1 MPMPRVAVVGG
12 SLGGLTAALVLRD
25 AGCEVDVY
33 ERSSGPL
40 SSYGVGIVV
49 QPELSRYF
57 LERTDLTLERIS
69 VPSRGIHYFDAA
81 RGTRIGEVD
90 ADWRYTSYNAL
101 YRGLLRAY
109 GCKRY
114 HFGETLAR
122 ISQDAQGATLLFAS
136 GREARCELA
145 VCADGSF
152 SSARQLLLGVEPRY
166 AGYVTWRGLA
176 PHGTLSDDAWRFFD
190 GHFTY
195 ALLADSHLIAYPI
208 PIVSDELQVL
218 GRSINFQWYW
228 NVPEGAALDELMT
241 DRHGTRR
248 PVSVHADEVQPR
260 WLEALRRRAR
270 EQIRL
275 RSFVELVER
284 APKPFVTIIADADV
298 PRMVIGRVC
307 LIGDAAIAGRPHAA
321 AGAAKAAANAW
332 ALAETLVAERGDVAA
347 ALARWEPPQL
357 RQGRAMLAKVRR
369 MGQLLQSGGPFLP
382 GDPANRFGLPAVD

>member
-33 ERSSGPL
+33 ERSSAPL

-57 LERTDLTLERIS
+57 LERTDLALERLS
-69 VPSRGIHYFDAA
+69 VPARGIRYYDAA
-81 RGTRIGEVD
+81 RAVLIGEVD

-109 GCKRY
+109 GRERY
-114 HFGETLAR
+114 RLGETLAG
-122 ISQDAQGATLLFAS
+122 ISQDEETVALRFAG
-136 GREARCELA
+136 GREVSCQLA
-145 VCADGSF
+145 VCADGGF
-152 SSARQLLLGVEPRY
+152 STARELLLGVEPRY

-176 PHGTLSDDAWRFFD
+176 PQGTLSDQAWRFFD

-195 ALLADSHLIAYPI
+195 GLLPDSHLIAYPI
-208 PIVSDELQVL
+208 PTVSDELQVV

-228 NVPEGAALDELMT
+228 NVPHGPALDELMS

-248 PVSVHADEVQPR
+248 AVTVHGGDVQPR
-260 WLEALRRRAR
+260 WLAQLRRRAR

-275 RSFVELVER
+275 APFIELVER
-284 APKPFVTIIADADV
+284 APKPFVTLIADSDV
-298 PRMVIGRVC
+298 PRMALGRAC
-307 LIGDAAIAGRPHAA
+307 LIGDAAITGRPHAA
-321 AGAAKAAANAW
+321 AGAAK
-332 ALAETLVAERGDVAA
+332 
-347 ALARWEPPQL
+347 
-357 RQGRAMLAKVRR
+357 
-369 MGQLLQSGGPFLP
+369 
-382 GDPANRFGLPAVD
+382 